1 VNTST
6 PAAQLRLSEFIETI
20 EEAKKANP
28 EFETWDFR
36 YWRLPAR
43 EAVFL
48 MLTGQG
54 DEESVKWRN
63 TRPGDPRYCLKLFDE
78 KGEYAPV
85 GAEFLQQGGNLPES
99 LFVRLEEV
107 ALHYLTSAGNGYCCI
122 CIPWRDTQGNLM
134 VLREAAGL
142 CKRVFIPYLTAK
154 QILEARLHDVTAKE
168 IALWLAYGNEGITA
182 KDSEWANARDET
194 FRHPLGIAEFHPA
207 AKPTTLEDL
216 LSRLYFSEEELKTA
230 NPRRWRSYDWLKQWA
245 ADRGAEEADLLAIIK
260 PCFLVLDNGQNCFCD
275 GRISDPTPVSAA
287 LKETQE
293 DLAQRAMYREDWIQ
307 AVNEDKFPDRE
318 AKQSLLA
325 EKAAKQ
331 KAERLAELACQ
342 AELDMEDVLYLLG
355 WNEPKN
361 LKEWPLSEHYQ
372 IDINGI
378 RYKWAAEKTR
388 LEFPCTPMAFVDWC
402 KAEEDKRDKYGL
414 KLHTLLLDF
423 VQMVGTADR
432 GDGVTSAG
440 QGVNARPLEADGLN
454 SHVEAAGQGA
464 DKKNKQ
470 QKRVVGFIDLSSIM

>member
-1 VNTST
+1 MNTPT

-28 EFETWDFR
+28 EFKTWDFR

-63 TRPGDPRYCLKLFDE
+63 TRPGDPRYCLKIFDE

-99 LFVRLEEV
+99 FFVRLEEV
-107 ALHYLTSAGNGYCCI
+107 ALQYLTQAGNGHCCI

-134 VLREAAGL
+134 LSREAAGL

-154 QILEARLHDVTAKE
+154 QMLEDRLHDVTAKE
-168 IALWLAYGNEGITA
+168 IALWLAYGNEGITT

-194 FRHPLGIAEFHPA
+194 FRFSLGIAETHPA
-207 AKPTTLEDL
+207 AKTTTLEDL
-216 LSRLYFSEEELKTA
+216 LNHLYFSEEELKTA
-230 NPRRWRSYDWLKQWA
+230 NPRRWRSYNWLKQWA

-260 PCFLVLDNGQNCFCD
+260 PCFLVLDSGKPWFGD

-287 LKETQE
+287 LKETLE
-293 DLAQRAMYREDWIQ
+293 DLARRAMYREDWIQ

-331 KAERLAELACQ
+331 KAELLTEVAEKAQSTYTKREALIEQLAAYVVDIEKFKTM
-342 AELDMEDVLYLLG
+342 LDNATGD
-355 WNEPKN
+355 
-361 LKEWPLSEHYQ
+361 
-372 IDINGI
+372 
-378 RYKWAAEKTR
+378 RYKWLQACKSPDKQAWDAAAVIYGLAHNTALLNKKTAEKFGDKALGQA
-388 LEFPCTPMAFVDWC
+388 LEGRAKLKG
-402 KAEEDKRDKYGL
+402 KA
-414 KLHTLLLDF
+414 
-423 VQMVGTADR
+423 VII
-432 GDGVTSAG
+432 
-440 QGVNARPLEADGLN
+440 P
-454 SHVEAAGQGA
+454 
-464 DKKNKQ
+464 
-470 QKRVVGFIDLSSIM
+470 